1 MSDSL
6 TPWHQRAVEEANLL
20 NPAFCA
26 TLLTKTT
33 EEYIKKNDRAMPFAL
48 SFLLLPV
55 ILHQATREALPST
68 TITSLLPWVEEHGQ
82 QLIDFGTRV
91 QRLRPF
97 TREALI
103 FGIARQ
109 TLGISKEGGLVVGAK
124 RVTVTE
130 RRTQFFTTEARECVE
145 RAGFVGRW
153 FSAAGTTATIYSAW
167 GVRP

>member
-6 TPWHQRAVEEANLL
+6 RPWHQRAVEEANLL

-26 TLLTKTT
+26 TLLAKTT
-33 EEYIKKNDRAMPFAL
+33 EEYVKKTDRAMPFAL

-55 ILHQATREALPST
+55 VLHQTTRQALPST
-68 TITSLLPWVEEHGQ
+68 TVTALLPWIEEHGE
-82 QLIDFGTRV
+82 QLVDFGTRV

-103 FGIARQ
+103 FGVVTQ
-109 TLGISKEGGLVVGAK
+109 TLSISNEGGLTVGAK

-130 RRTQFFTTEARECVE
+130 RRTQFFTSEVRECVE

-153 FSAAGTTATIYSAW
+153 FSAAGSIATIYSAW